1 VNSSLLRNAGVHKWL
16 HLFSHV
22 WTIYANSIL
31 FKTSTSSVSKL
42 QGARTRWHGLFSQIS
57 GPLQL
62 HLSYFA
68 YTGYRLSHA
77 KKIQTGNYYLQISST
92 TNLPASA
99 TSAASTRSTTVRVVK
114 CMCVCME
121 FSSVQFIRCEH
132 GFKCNSGESISAA
145 VFATRSVNDF
155 TPIHGTLG
163 NIKLFFYGGP
173 RCHDSNLLTAQ
184 IVTAAY
190 SQQIGLS
197 AFSAFLSSRHNSV
210 LYCFYYIVS
219 VLINK
224 YSFI

>member
-1 VNSSLLRNAGVHKWL
+1 VVTPVQPRLDYTQTRDYSVQNFHFQCLKAPRIVLPNLRSTPVASLLLRLHWL
-16 HLFSHV
+16 PV
-22 WTIYANSIL
+22 
-31 FKTSTSSVSKL
+31 TS
-42 QGARTRWHGLFSQIS
+42 R
-57 GPLQL
+57 
-62 HLSYFA
+62 
-68 YTGYRLSHA
+68 

-92 TNLPASA
+92 TNLPASV

-197 AFSAFLSSRHNSV
+197 AFSAFLSSQHNSV

>member
-1 VNSSLLRNAGVHKWL
+1 VVTPVQSRLDYTQTRDYSVQNFHFQCLKAPGSQNALARIVLPNLRSTPVASLLLRLHWL
-16 HLFSHV
+16 PV
-22 WTIYANSIL
+22 
-31 FKTSTSSVSKL
+31 TS
-42 QGARTRWHGLFSQIS
+42 R
-57 GPLQL
+57 
-62 HLSYFA
+62 
-68 YTGYRLSHA
+68 
-77 KKIQTGNYYLQISST
+77 KKIQTGNYYLQISSI

-224 YSFI
+224 Y